1 MAREVSKSIGNPI
14 PASESFHDDDDFVN
28 AQSPL
33 CLAQNIVESPD
44 FTQKKLLSEI
54 RKLTLKVSELENFC
68 DDCESEKQELLQ
80 ANLEHE
86 RKISSLEE
94 KCRTKERELIELRDT
109 CNELQICQID
119 NEKMKEEIER
129 LMAALKSSKEM
140 NEVVGVLKMEN
151 GELTKNNA
159 MLDNKIKFLESE
171 VAKWR
176 GNKEW
181 KKQYEQVKDALE
193 KAEKELFEFVK
204 ESERTKAASESELMS
219 SPRNHSRSSQW
230 AVISCARCTCTCHH
244 NSFQFSQNVGNPGP
258 LSASGG
264 GAGDLSSTSFP
275 SLQPP
280 ESTQNM
286 GEVSVVDVS
295 LWRDTR
301 TSSTQ
306 SNAAGECLGEVMAQ
320 DTKIQDLQTQLN
332 VARNEVDHLNVELS
346 EVSTHY
352 TNLSNEYKLELKN
365 LDVQICSLNLEKKN
379 LITDLE
385 EKCLA
390 LEAVNNKVS
399 DLSSQLKITSSELA
413 MVETKANQLKDEL
426 DRALHKLDE
435 SEIDKVGL
443 RDKLNCL
450 ECELAQYREREKGFE
465 EVKLGLEE
473 QLNDAQAEMRSL
485 RSENQETVA
494 ALEMKI
500 DKLMSQLLEAQNQLK
515 SNEILRI
522 ELSDRLDLLQEE
534 GRRLGNDK
542 VSLSEQLAL
551 SKKVSDDFSA
561 RMREAVT
568 DLEEKVSL
576 VGHLKLERAKLI
588 EARDTAHEELSKV
601 KSELSQAWEEV
612 ARLSNALKEN
622 DDAGMRIE
630 QLESS
635 LRTRDSNIASLNQL
649 IDENDAVI
657 SRLTEERGRLEEIAC
672 ALKVDLE
679 AQTSACNLL
688 VEERNKTQNDC
699 DKRTQEIADEKNSFL
714 RHMRALETDLVKH
727 TRVNEELSEKC
738 AATEQELFN
747 LQQKLSL
754 VQEEVIRLSE
764 TNRCLIDDNAKLAN
778 EKVNL
783 KKALDGE
790 SSLTAN
796 LRDENDALTKE
807 VSKLKSDVKKYQ
819 QEMVGVYS
827 ENTTIT
833 EKLESRTMKSINLEK
848 QMVDLRGQ
856 LALMTADQERLV
868 GNNRELSETMAV
880 MEADRSRLESQLSEL
895 RRQYAE
901 VLVVQTQYEG
911 TKHLLE
917 ENLKRLRTDLLAAEQ
932 RVAEARQSASV
943 SALHRQFAE
952 NECSRLKKFIEGL
965 ELRLDSATTERLAC
979 EERVAA
985 EAVRRRQLEG
995 ALNEKA
1001 TIISGLQ
1008 HQLNQLDAQRKAA
1021 QEKEASTLLKYLKSK
1036 TAQGEAERRLALLES
1051 SSSIIENK
1059 KRSFGS
1065 LGHISY
1071 APPSAEVALTSTTMG
1086 KFPDHSPVRRHSD
1099 GTASCIL
1106 LKGRNHER
1114 HSDALRSDADM
1125 GSSVGEKSQLCRMHF
1140 ENERKFRQ
1148 SPLFGDMFPLPHRDM
1163 LFKTLDAEGVMRP
1176 QSGKPWS
1183 PETREVTFTSCLGE
1197 GKGSVVESE
1206 TAPVSS
1212 SSPLLHFIHDKDF
1225 ALYTPPFDQETDALN
1240 DKSWPVVSPIIPQE
1254 FEHPSSSN
1262 VVLTTKN
1269 PVHVAE
1275 TVELPRCASAAS
1287 NATNTDTDTVS
1298 DLEGWPP
1305 YSKCAAPLSP
1315 QALHGNRTF
1324 TVPTPLEFH
1333 YRRLRRLLI
1342 APVAEEMNIETAAS
1356 CLETKPILRGNTN
1369 PRAVGVSANV
1379 RLTSTVIPTPG
1390 ATVRIKSPSKIELR
1404 VLRETTQMETFLSRA
1419 PSQKPSLNV
1428 RVAQPTIHTLS
1439 VSRNTKNPCLNAVIG
1454 FQIEG
1459 CSEFETLE
1467 GGRVGAD
1474 PAASRS
1480 NSSPRPPAAKL
1491 ARFQSVQKLC
1501 DLDATPSPL
1510 RLSNSM
1516 NELNRASADRTQRAA
1531 PPLPSFRR
1539 FKDKIGKARGHKA
1552 GAEETPAASGKSTY
1566 WSDKENAE
1574 LNRFARAPSASSIK
1588 PKKHNKLRLSNVFK
1602 SRKNKP

>member
-1 MAREVSKSIGNPI
+1 MAREVSKSVGNPI
-14 PASESFHDDDDFVN
+14 PASESFHDDDELVT
-28 AQSPL
+28 AQNPP
-33 CLAQNIVESPD
+33 CLTQNIVESPD

-109 CNELQICQID
+109 CNELHICQID

-151 GELTKNNA
+151 DELTKNNT
-159 MLDNKIKFLESE
+159 MLDDK
-171 VAKWR
+171 
-176 GNKEW
+176 
-181 KKQYEQVKDALE
+181 
-193 KAEKELFEFVK
+193 LFEFVK

-219 SPRNHSRSSQW
+219 PPRNRSRSSQW
-230 AVISCARCTCTCHH
+230 AVISRARCTCTCHH
-244 NSFQFSQNVGNPGP
+244 NSFQLSQNVGNPGP

-275 SLQPP
+275 SLQLP

-306 SNAAGECLGEVMAQ
+306 SDATGECLGEIMAQ

-332 VARNEVDHLNVELS
+332 VARKEVDHLNVELS

-352 TNLSNEYKLELKN
+352 TNLSNEYKLERKN

-379 LITDLE
+379 LLTDLE

-390 LEAVNNKVS
+390 LEAVNKELS

-413 MVETKANQLKDEL
+413 TVETKANQLKDEL

-485 RSENQETVA
+485 RCENQETVA

-500 DKLMSQLLEAQNQLK
+500 DKLTSQLLEAQNQLK

-522 ELSDRLDLLQEE
+522 ELSDRLDLLQKE

-542 VSLSEQLAL
+542 VSLSKQLAL
-551 SKKVSDDFSA
+551 SKNAADDFSA
-561 RMREAVT
+561 RLREAVT

-576 VGHLKLERAKLI
+576 VEHLKLERAKLI

-612 ARLSNALKEN
+612 ARLSNALKEK

-649 IDENDAVI
+649 ICENDAVI

-688 VEERNKTQNDC
+688 VEEHNKTQNDC

-714 RHMRALETDLVKH
+714 RHMRALETDLMKH
-727 TRVNEELSEKC
+727 TRVNKELSEKC

-747 LQQKLSL
+747 LKQKLLL

-783 KKALDGE
+783 KEALDEE

-796 LRDENDALTKE
+796 LRDENGALTKE

-819 QEMVGVYS
+819 QEMVGVCG
-827 ENTTIT
+827 ENTTIA
-833 EKLESRTMKSINLEK
+833 EKLESRTMESINLEK

-868 GNNRELSETMAV
+868 ENNRELSETMAV
-880 MEADRSRLESQLSEL
+880 MEADRSRLESQLSEM

-901 VLVVQTQYEG
+901 VLVVQTQYEEA
-911 TKHLLE
+911 KHLLE

-952 NECSRLKKFIEGL
+952 NECSRLTKFIEGL

-979 EERVAA
+979 EDRVAA
-985 EAVRRRQLEG
+985 EAVRCRQLEG

-1021 QEKEASTLLKYLKSK
+1021 QEKEASTLIKYLKSK
-1036 TAQGEAERRLALLES
+1036 TAQDEAERRLALLKS

-1065 LGHISY
+1065 LGHVSY
-1071 APPSAEVALTSTTMG
+1071 APPSAEVALTSATVG

-1106 LKGRNHER
+1106 LKSRNHER

-1125 GSSVGEKSQLCRMHF
+1125 GAVH
-1140 ENERKFRQ
+1140 
-1148 SPLFGDMFPLPHRDM
+1148 
-1163 LFKTLDAEGVMRP
+1163 P
-1176 QSGKPWS
+1176 QSGKPSS

-1197 GKGSVVESE
+1197 GKGSVVEGE
-1206 TAPVSS
+1206 TVPVSS
-1212 SSPLLHFIHDKDF
+1212 SSPLLHFIHNKDF

-1254 FEHPSSSN
+1254 FEHPSS
-1262 VVLTTKN
+1262 T
-1269 PVHVAE
+1269 
-1275 TVELPRCASAAS
+1275 AS

-1315 QALHGNRTF
+1315 QALYGNRTF

-1356 CLETKPILRGNTN
+1356 CLESKPILRETPCSSVDGRSYGNNHVVTTPPKRQNQTN
-1369 PRAVGVSANV
+1369 SRAVGVSTNV
-1379 RLTSTVIPTPG
+1379 RLTSTEIPTPR

-1419 PSQKPSLNV
+1419 PSQKPSLN
-1428 RVAQPTIHTLS
+1428 
-1439 VSRNTKNPCLNAVIG
+1439 
-1454 FQIEG
+1454 IEG
-1459 CSEFETLE
+1459 RSESETPE

-1510 RLSNSM
+1510 RFSNSM

-1539 FKDKIGKARGHKA
+1539 FKDKFGKARGHKA
-1552 GAEETPAASGKSTY
+1552 GAEETPAASGRSTY

-1574 LNRFARAPSASSIK
+1574 LNRLARAPPASSIK

-1602 SRKNKP
+1602 SKKNKP